1 MEGRKRNNKVAPL
14 EGRSPGR
21 VKSLK
26 RGRQE
31 AVGGERASQQ
41 NPVLN
46 TEEKEDI
53 ARKISLEMNK
63 HHAHRAKRNASEF
76 IKSPIFEKT
85 EENAG
90 TIEPVQKFAH
100 TGRGEL
106 SPRED
111 PPAEGLLEEA
121 VEEGPEEVVEEGLE

>member
-1 MEGRKRNNKVAPL
+1 MPSLEGRRRNNKVAPL

-26 RGRQE
+26 RGRLE
-31 AVGGERASQQ
+31 GGERVSQQ
-41 NPVLN
+41 NPLMN

-53 ARKISLEMNK
+53 TRKISLEMNR

-90 TIEPVQKFAH
+90 TIEPVQKFVRD
-100 TGRGEL
+100 TNRGEF

-111 PPAEGLLEEA
+111 PPAEGLVEEA
-121 VEEGPEEVVEEGLE
+121 VEEGLEYIDSA